1 MIVDE
6 GRAERF
12 PFAPEA
18 KSKATSPQ
26 ALPTQKVNIGGFTYL
41 KQMIL
46 TLSINNKIPSI
57 LKIHLMQNK
66 IAHTRWLTYMT

>member
-6 GRAERF
+6 GRAERI

-18 KSKATSPQ
+18 KSKAASPQ
-26 ALPTQKVNIGGFTYL
+26 ALAAQRVNVGGFTYL

-46 TLSINNKIPSI
+46 TLSINNKVPSI
-57 LKIHLMQNK
+57 LRIHLMQNK
-66 IAHTRWLTYMT
+66 IAHTRWLTYTM